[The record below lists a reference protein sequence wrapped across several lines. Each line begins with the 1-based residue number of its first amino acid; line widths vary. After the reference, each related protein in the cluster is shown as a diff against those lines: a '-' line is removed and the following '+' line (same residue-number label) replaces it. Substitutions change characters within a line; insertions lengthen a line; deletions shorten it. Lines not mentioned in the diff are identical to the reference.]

1 MIGDARIV
9 ALGENTRGTRDFFE
23 MKTRVLRF
31 LVEEMGFRT
40 FAMQVNWP
48 EARRVD
54 RYVRTGQGDPD
65 KLLAG
70 LYHWWWNTESVL
82 EVIEWM
88 REHNAAGGDVGFAG
102 FDMLFSGMPL
112 HNLRLF
118 LREVEPVAA
127 DKVTVQLNCLGRF
140 ANGPDGWRSFP
151 EYDDQSSEY
160 HAACG
165 AALNETWDGF
175 LLMRD
180 KYEALVG
187 EEDYEVALQNLRLA
201 VQYHLWTADE
211 RGRGESMAENVE
223 WIRRRSGPQH
233 RILLWADNYHAS
245 TEPGGMGAHLREAFG
260 DEFLTVG
267 CSHERG
273 RFVGVYR
280 SETPNPGFAAFDLDA
295 PIAGSFEHYLSSAS
309 YPQFLL
315 DLRDLDAIQVG
326 GARFAETRAFR
337 FIGIN
342 YEPAMPESFWVQT
355 PLSDWYDVLIHVKT
369 TRPSVVLPLRFP
381 HSF

>member
-1 MIGDARIV
+1 M
-9 ALGENTRGTRDFFE
+9 
-23 MKTRVLRF
+23 
-31 LVEEMGFRT
+31 
-40 FAMQVNWP
+40 
-48 EARRVD
+48 
-54 RYVRTGQGDPD
+54 
-65 KLLAG
+65 
-70 LYHWWWNTESVL
+70 
-82 EVIEWM
+82 
-88 REHNAAGGDVGFAG
+88 
-102 FDMLFSGMPL
+102 
-112 HNLRLF
+112 
-118 LREVEPVAA
+118 
-127 DKVTVQLNCLGRF
+127 TVQLNCLGRF

-267 CSHERG
+267 FSH
-273 RFVGVYR
+273 
-280 SETPNPGFAAFDLDA
+280 
-295 PIAGSFEHYLSSAS
+295 
-309 YPQFLL
+309 
-315 DLRDLDAIQVG
+315 
-326 GARFAETRAFR
+326 
-337 FIGIN
+337 
-342 YEPAMPESFWVQT
+342 
-355 PLSDWYDVLIHVKT
+355 
-369 TRPSVVLPLRFP
+369 
-381 HSF
+381 